1 MTKQWLPLAAVLAL
15 AAATVVSGLAVVRAK
30 HQARQLFAELEEI
43 NREHDRLLV
52 DWSRLTLEL
61 GSLATHANIETR
73 AREHDLVEP
82 SGRELMI
89 VMEPP
94 H

>member
-61 GSLATHANIETR
+61 GWLATHANIETR
-73 AREHDLVEP
+73 AREHNLVEP

-94 H
+94 R